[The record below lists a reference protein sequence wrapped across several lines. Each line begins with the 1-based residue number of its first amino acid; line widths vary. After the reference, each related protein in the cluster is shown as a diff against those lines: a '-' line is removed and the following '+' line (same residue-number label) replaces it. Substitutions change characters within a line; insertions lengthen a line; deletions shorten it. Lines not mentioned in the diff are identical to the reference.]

1 MGTILINHLLR
12 GLGLLRAQSASESV
26 MGKRESSFEKIYSY
40 YLVPNQKEIYKQAT
54 IEYNGQVYKTD
65 PVKITVTAAVEQP
78 RDPNDTSIS
87 VDDNL
92 YLIADI
98 SKTNPYVNE
107 PITVYKLYFS
117 NNIGINNLSEVNKPK
132 YNDFES
138 KH

>member
-1 MGTILINHLLR
+1 
-12 GLGLLRAQSASESV
+12 
-26 MGKRESSFEKIYSY
+26 
-40 YLVPNQKEIYKQAT
+40 
-54 IEYNGQVYKTD
+54 
-65 PVKITVTAAVEQP
+65 
-78 RDPNDTSIS
+78 
-87 VDDNL
+87 L

-107 PITVYKLYFS
+107 PITVVYKFS

>member
-1 MGTILINHLLR
+1 ML
-12 GLGLLRAQSASESV
+12 AQSASESV
-26 MGKRESSFEKIYSY
+26 MGKRESSFEKILPCTQSKG
-40 YLVPNQKEIYKQAT
+40 NFTIKQAT
-54 IEYNGQVYKTD
+54 IEYGQVYKTD

-107 PITVYKLYFS
+107 RVYKLYFS
-117 NNIGINNLSEVNKPK
+117 NIGINNLSEVNKPK
-132 YNDFES
+132 YNDF
-138 KH
+138 